1 LIPKPNFGFQS
12 NNPIL
17 EQMISEKIR
26 SVFLQ
31 TFGKSPLL
39 CYSPGRINL
48 IGEHTDYNG
57 GYVMPAAIDKRMVV
71 GIASNDGNQ
80 GRIHSLDFD
89 ADFTFDLGSFSPKK
103 GHWGT
108 YIMGVVA
115 QFQQAGYPVKGFD
128 MVFGG
133 DIPVG
138 AGLSSSAALECAV
151 GFALSELFHFESPK
165 RSLIHY
171 AQKAEHVFAG
181 VQCGI
186 MDQFASV
193 MGKKDHV
200 IRLDCRSLD
209 YQHFPLVLPYHSILL
224 IDTQVKHSLADSA
237 YNQRRLECQ
246 EGVIAAQNINPDIQS
261 LRDMDLDILAS
272 IQSEVSDIVFN
283 RCKYIIEENERVLT
297 ASALLDNND
306 LDGFGEKMY
315 GSHEG
320 LSKLY
325 EVSCDELDF
334 LVDFT
339 KDLPYVLGSR
349 MMGGGFGGCTINIV
363 KKENVPSLQQEI
375 ETAFESKFDV
385 KPKFYKVSLEDGTGL
400 V

>member
-1 LIPKPNFGFQS
+1 
-12 NNPIL
+12 
-17 EQMISEKIR
+17 MITEKIR

-31 TFGKSPLL
+31 TFGESPLL
-39 CYSPGRINL
+39 CHSPGRINL

-80 GRIHSLDFD
+80 GRIHSIDFD
-89 ADFTFDLGSFSPKK
+89 EDFTFDLSSFSPKK

-151 GFALSELFHFESPK
+151 GFALSELFHFEIPQ

-209 YQHFPLVLPYHSILL
+209 YRHFPLVLPHHSILL

-246 EGVIAAQNINPDIQS
+246 EGVIAAQKINPKIQS
-261 LRDMDLDILAS
+261 LRDMDLGILAS
-272 IQSEVSDIVFN
+272 IQHEVSDIVFN

-297 ASALLDNND
+297 ASTLLDNND
-306 LDGFGEKMY
+306 LEGFGEKMY
-315 GSHEG
+315 SSHEG
-320 LSKLY
+320 LSELY

-363 KKENVPSLQQEI
+363 EKENVPSLQQEI
-375 ETAFESKFDV
+375 ETAFESKFGV
-385 KPKFYKVSLEDGTGL
+385 NPKFYEVSLEDGTGL

>member
-1 LIPKPNFGFQS
+1 
-12 NNPIL
+12 
-17 EQMISEKIR
+17 MITEKIQTI
-26 SVFLQ
+26 FLQ

-71 GIASNDGNQ
+71 GIATNETTQ

-103 GHWGT
+103 GHWAT

-115 QFQQAGYPVKGFD
+115 QLQQAGYPVKGFD

-151 GFALSELFHFESPK
+151 GFALSELFHFEIPK

-171 AQKAEHVFAG
+171 AQKAEHIFAG

-200 IRLDCRSLD
+200 IRLDCQSLD
-209 YQHFPLVLPYHSILL
+209 YQHFPLNLPNHSILL

-246 EGVIAAQNINPDIQS
+246 AGVLAAQKTNPDIQS
-261 LRDMDLDILAS
+261 LREMNLDILES
-272 IQSEVSDIVFN
+272 IRSEISDVVFN
-283 RCKYIIEENERVLT
+283 RCRYIIEENERVLA
-297 ASALLDNND
+297 ASTLLDNND
-306 LDGFGEKMY
+306 LKGFGEKMY
-315 GSHEG
+315 GSHKG

-325 EVSCDELDF
+325 EVSCTELDF

-339 KDLPYVLGSR
+339 KDLAYVLGSR

-363 KKENVPSLQQEI
+363 EKENVPSLQKEI
-375 ETAFESKFDV
+375 ETAFESKFNV